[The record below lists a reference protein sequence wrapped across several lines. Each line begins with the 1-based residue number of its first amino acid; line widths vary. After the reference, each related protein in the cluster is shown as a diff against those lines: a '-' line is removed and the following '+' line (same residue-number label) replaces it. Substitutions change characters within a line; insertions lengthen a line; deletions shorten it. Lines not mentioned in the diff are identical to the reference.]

1 MADTNL
7 IESVAPIISAVA
19 ALASV
24 FVVWKANEIANTA
37 KNYQKNSLLNKREI
51 ELLGIILEKLSI
63 YDAWCKQG
71 ASGEDVN
78 YHESNEVEYQSRDDA
93 WSQIPRDVKFLL
105 IQLSSHS
112 EKLEKLLKEWESD
125 FIVKMGSTYS
135 FNEELITEHI
145 RSLREIRCGGL

>member
-24 FVVWKANEIANTA
+24 FVVLKANEIANTA

-71 ASGEDVN
+71 ASGENVN
-78 YHESNEVEYQSRDDA
+78 YHESNEVAYQSRDDA

-112 EKLEKLLKEWESD
+112 EELEKLLKEWESG
-125 FIVKMGSTYS
+125 FVVKTGSTFS
-135 FNEELITEHI
+135 FKEELINERI
-145 RSLREIRCGGL
+145 RSLREIRSGGL

>member
-7 IESVAPIISAVA
+7 IESIAPLVSAVA
-19 ALASV
+19 TLASV
-24 FVVWKANEIANTA
+24 FVVWKANGIANTA

-71 ASGEDVN
+71 ASGENVN
-78 YHESNEVEYQSRDDA
+78 YHESNEVAYQSRDDA

-112 EKLEKLLKEWESD
+112 EKLEKQLKEWESG
-125 FIVKMGSTYS
+125 FLVKMGSAYS
-135 FNEELITEHI
+135 FKEELIIERI
-145 RSLREIRCGGL
+145 SSLREIRCGGL